1 MHTMA
6 RCQEAVL
13 NVPGVSATVG
23 TLFCIEALVGQAQAL
38 DRAPADQVL
47 VDDFGG
53 VFRADVAVP
62 DRLGVDNH
70 CPTVLALIEAAGLV
84 DTDPRRQA
92 GSLGQLL
99 DGGVELGLPV
109 GVAGGAW
116 GVLGT
121 GVGTDKYMAFKRG
134 QAVLLR
140 SGDDSRVIG
149 AGHCVQQS
157 EGVEFPVWRS
167 LDCNRKNRRDFDYR
181 AQVLWPNGTSTR
193 SHPSGRFRDCW
204 FDPT

>member
-1 MHTMA
+1 VKL
-6 RCQEAVL
+6 EAL
-13 NVPGVSATVG
+13 LGPMGAGPGVEAFVG
-23 TLFCIEALVGQAQAL
+23 KAKAL
-38 DRAPADQVL
+38 DGAAGDEVL

-53 VFRADVAVP
+53 VFQADVAVP
-62 DRLGVDNH
+62 DSLRVDDDSR
-70 CPTVLALIEAAGLV
+70 PVFALVEAAGLV
-84 DTDPRRQA
+84 DADAWGEA
-92 GSLGQLL
+92 GSLGELL